1 MRKLFVIA
9 AALGLF
15 AALSAPSIAAT
26 NDLSAKKHSA
36 AYCKKHPKAKG
47 CAMKKK
53 SELNSTLFSA
63 KKKTMKKHSAAYC
76 KKHPKAKGCA
86 MKKMKKGEL
95 NSTVFSAKTKKHS
108 AAYCKKHPKA
118 KGCAMKKMKKK
129 SM

>member
-1 MRKLFVIA
+1 MRKLLVIA

-47 CAMKKK
+47 CAMKKMDKK
-53 SELNSTLFSA
+53 SELGSTVFSA

-76 KKHPKAKGCA
+76 KKHPKAKGCHVT
-86 MKKMKKGEL
+86 KKM
-95 NSTVFSAKTKKHS
+95 TKKHVKH
-108 AAYCKKHPKA
+108 KKA
-118 KGCAMKKMKKK
+118 TKKM
-129 SM
+129 